1 LARARHSNRRLSSW
15 ARVGQ
20 MWFGRRASADCI
32 AKLTDSGRGLPS
44 SHIASSC
51 TSNQRSPS
59 SRSRYHRI
67 CRKRASVRA
76 RASCSH
82 KSPLIVPPRVESAL
96 KAHCA
101 SRYAAQRAWASSSSF
116 LPSSSRS
123 AVIPSI
129 TRDNSSSSLCQ
140 SSPAAP
146 RRHLPVQDLRTGL
159 VC

>member
-1 LARARHSNRRLSSW
+1 MTSRSESYRLLARARHSNRRLSSW

-44 SHIASSC
+44 SHIA
-51 TSNQRSPS
+51 